1 MNRRWGDLAFD
12 LKGPFYPLSKVDYRE
27 ARMVE
32 TPIRR
37 LF

>member
-1 MNRRWGDLAFD
+1 MNRRWGDLTFD
-12 LKGPFYPLSKVDYRE
+12 LKGPFCPLLKMDDRE